1 MEPEEDLKEFP
12 DVTSKLAAPKKIS
25 AFERE
30 KQAAEVKRL
39 RAEEE
44 NAAALREFE
53 ESFGHDDENG
63 SRSNAP
69 APRAPPTG
77 PRGGGMGGGMGSGRL
92 AGGSMRGSSRGDMDS
107 LGDFGGPAPPPSLK
121 RKRALEEARELEE
134 ARREQG
140 VFGAALADHDDADSP
155 RPTNIAPEYQED
167 TAPKPTMQLGS
178 IPPGTS
184 VEELKAMLSSH
195 VSVHSIRWIP
205 PAMGGLPGRKS
216 LTAIATLES
225 STSAGQIDT
234 AVSAL
239 RDKYIGC
246 GFHLSVSR
254 HLSSAAQYPGISG
267 AGGARPAE
275 PFGAVSTRERSFK
288 STMKNAPPPREHRG
302 GFAPPEYYDRQ
313 APAAKAAGARVEVHP
328 PLDIVTVRAV
338 HTISDRILSESDPD
352 RAVELEALL
361 MSMPEVQ
368 KDEHFAFLYDSTS
381 TAGIYYRYCLWGP
394 EEADDTRAGRRDP
407 VRVFGDLDMEWLP
420 PHKEVPFPDLTSLA
434 QATEHIDYDSSD
446 EESDDDGDDR
456 RINGGVDGDAGPQKP
471 DETRLTPLQR
481 ARFTHLLARLPTS
494 IARLRQGDIARISNY
509 VINHAGS
516 GADELVDLLLLNVEK
531 PFSALRAARDPDTDS
546 SPTSDNEEEDDYE
559 PGDALPVLS
568 STSTPPSGT
577 DSRPRPTN
585 IEDPSNPKLIA
596 LYTISDIL
604 SASSTAGARNAWKFR
619 SLFEAGF
626 KACKTFE
633 RLGRLDKELRW
644 GKMKAEQWKRKVG
657 VVFGCWEGWN
667 VFSGDMHAEL
677 KKAFFEPPL
686 TEEEKARI
694 EAEEARK
701 ESEGEGKWM
710 SKFKK
715 LGEGSAPPVVLPAV
729 EASTDDADMD
739 VDGEPMADL
748 DGEAM
753 NDTNG
758 DAEDD
763 VDGQPMDDVDGP
775 PMDNIDRA
783 PMQDPVIVPTPP
795 APTRGGM
802 SFTASGRGGRGGVAV
817 AATKKPG
824 RMKAEDMFG
833 ESDSD

>member
-1 MEPEEDLKEFP
+1 MEIEEDLKEFP

-30 KQAAEVKRL
+30 KQAAEAKRL

-53 ESFGHDDENG
+53 ESFGHDDEDG
-63 SRSNAP
+63 SRSNAS

-92 AGGSMRGSSRGDMDS
+92 AGGSMRAPVRNDMDS
-107 LGDFGGPAPPPSLK
+107 LGGFAGQAPPPSLK

-140 VFGAALADHDDADSP
+140 VFGAAPADFDDTDSL
-155 RPTNIAPEYQED
+155 RPTDVVPDYQED

-178 IPPGTS
+178 VLPGTS
-184 VEELKAMLSSH
+184 VEELKALLSPY
-195 VSVHSIRWIP
+195 VSVHSVRWTP
-205 PAMGGLPGRKS
+205 PAQGGAPGRNS
-216 LTAIATLES
+216 LTAIATLVS

-246 GFHLSVSR
+246 GFYLSASR
-254 HLSSAAQYPGISG
+254 HLSSAAQYPGLGG
-267 AGGARPAE
+267 AGGARLLE
-275 PFGAVSTRERSFK
+275 PFGAISTRERNSK
-288 STMKNAPPPREHRG
+288 SSMKNAPPPREHRG

-313 APAAKAAGARVEVHP
+313 APVAKAAGARVEVHP
-328 PLDIVTVRAV
+328 PLDIATVRAV
-338 HTISDRILSESDPD
+338 HTVSDRILSESDPD

-394 EEADDTRAGRRDP
+394 EDADELRGGRKDP
-407 VRVFGDLDMEWLP
+407 VRIFGDLDMEWLP

-434 QATEHIDYDSSD
+434 QVTEHIDYDSSD

-456 RINGGVDGDAGPQKP
+456 RTNGGIDGDSGPQKP
-471 DETRLTPLQR
+471 DKTRLTPLQR

-509 VINHAGS
+509 VITHAGS
-516 GADELVDLLLLNVEK
+516 GADELVDLLLLNIEK
-531 PFSALRAARDPDTDS
+531 PFSTLRAAKDPGSDS
-546 SPTSDNEEEDDYE
+546 SPASDNEGEDDYE
-559 PGDALPVLS
+559 PGDALPILS

-577 DSRPRPTN
+577 DQRSRPTD
-585 IEDPSNPKLIA
+585 IDDPSNPKLIA
-596 LYTISDIL
+596 LYAVSDIL
-604 SASSTAGARNAWKFR
+604 AASSTAGARNAWKFR

-633 RLGRLDKELRW
+633 RLGRLDKELGW

-667 VFSGDMHAEL
+667 VFSGDVHAEL

-686 TEEEKARI
+686 TEEEKRRL

-701 ESEGEGKWM
+701 KSEGEGKWM

-715 LGEGSAPPVVLPAV
+715 LGEGSASPIVLPAV
-729 EASTDDADMD
+729 ETSTDDVDMD

-748 DGEAM
+748 DGEVMKDM
-753 NDTNG
+753 NQ
-758 DAEDD
+758 DADDD
-763 VDGQPMDDVDGP
+763 VDGQPMDDVDG
-775 PMDNIDRA
+775 A
-783 PMQDPVIVPTPP
+783 PMEETIAAPTPP
-795 APTRGGM
+795 APLRGGM
-802 SFTASGRGGRGGVAV
+802 SFTTSTRGGRGGAAI

-833 ESDSD
+833 ESESD

>member
-1 MEPEEDLKEFP
+1 MDPEEDLKEFP

-30 KQAAEVKRL
+30 KQAAEAKRL

-77 PRGGGMGGGMGSGRL
+77 PRGGGMGGGMAAGRL
-92 AGGSMRGSSRGDMDS
+92 TGGSMRGSVRHDMDS
-107 LGDFGGPAPPPSLK
+107 LGDLGGPPPPPSLK

-134 ARREQG
+134 ARRDQG
-140 VFGAALADHDDADSP
+140 VFGAAPADYDDAEHSRSNDVV
-155 RPTNIAPEYQED
+155 PEYQED
-167 TAPKPTMQLGS
+167 TAPKPTMQLGM
-178 IPPGTS
+178 IPPGTT
-184 VEELKAMLSSH
+184 VEELRAMLSPY
-195 VSVHSIRWIP
+195 VNVHSIRWTP
-205 PAMGGLPGRKS
+205 PAAGGFPGRKS
-216 LTAIATLES
+216 LTAIATLDS

-246 GFHLSVSR
+246 GFYLSVSR
-254 HLSSAAQYPGISG
+254 HLSSAAQFPGIGG
-267 AGGARPAE
+267 AGGARTIE
-275 PFGAVSTRERSFK
+275 PFGAISTRERNFK

-313 APAAKAAGARVEVHP
+313 APVAKAAGARVEVHP
-328 PLDIVTVRAV
+328 PLDIATVRAV
-338 HTISDRILSESDPD
+338 HTISDRILSEPDTD

-361 MSMPEVQ
+361 MSMLEVQ
-368 KDEHFAFLYDSTS
+368 KDEHFSFLYDSKS

-394 EEADDTRAGRRDP
+394 EEADEHRGGRKDP
-407 VRVFGDLDMEWLP
+407 VRIFGDLDMEWLP

-434 QATEHIDYDSSD
+434 QVTEHIDYDSSD

-456 RINGGVDGDAGPQKP
+456 RTNGGIDGDAGPQKP
-471 DETRLTPLQR
+471 DKTRLTPLQR
-481 ARFTHLLARLPTS
+481 ARFTHILARLPTS

-516 GADELVDLLLLNVEK
+516 GADELVDLLLLNIEN
-531 PFSALRAARDPDTDS
+531 PFSTLRAAKDPGADL

-568 STSTPPSGT
+568 STTPPSGS
-577 DSRPRPTN
+577 DQRSRPTD
-585 IEDPSNPKLIA
+585 IDDPSNPKLIA
-596 LYTISDIL
+596 LYAISDIL

-633 RLGRLDKELRW
+633 RLGRLDKELGW

-667 VFSGDMHAEL
+667 VFSGDVHADL

-686 TEEEKARI
+686 TEEEKRRLAAD
-694 EAEEARK
+694 EVKRK
-701 ESEGEGKWM
+701 TEGEGKWM

-715 LGEGSAPPVVLPAV
+715 LGEGTASPVVLPAV
-729 EASTDDADMD
+729 EAKTDDADMD

-748 DGEAM
+748 DGEIM
-753 NDTNG
+753 NDMNG
-758 DAEDD
+758 DADHD
-763 VDGQPMDDVDGP
+763 IDGQPMDAIDGHPMDDVDG
-775 PMDNIDRA
+775 A
-783 PMQDPVIVPTPP
+783 PMEEPIAAPTPT
-795 APTRGGM
+795 APSRGGM
-802 SFTASGRGGRGGVAV
+802 SFTASTGGGLGGA
-817 AATKKPG
+817 AITATKKPG